1 MIYTMLAGL
10 ALAGISIVFG
20 KLFKSVVCFLFK
32 SAVGIAAIFVMDFLL
47 SPFGLAVGLNMFTV
61 AFVGILGI
69 PGFVTL
75 YVVTW
80 LLNMGLPLK

>member
-1 MIYTMLAGL
+1 
-10 ALAGISIVFG
+10 
-20 KLFKSVVCFLFK
+20 
-32 SAVGIAAIFVMDFLL
+32 VGIAAIFVMDFLL